1 MTKKFDNKYAYDE
14 SKINGKAHGFW
25 HKFFFF
31 IFIAYICFFV
41 VFMACY
47 LDFANKFSCVHVQG
61 ISMQPTI
68 NSSVIVGNPDNPK
81 EEADWVYTTKV
92 APKRGDIIVLDAK
105 EYDGKEDCLI
115 KRVIALEGDAV
126 TIVKKQSTD
135 YEKPMFK
142 VCVVE
147 AEDLQDGKIEEDEI
161 IVLEEEYIASYDE
174 WTYSSTF
181 TTHPSKIYDAW
192 FEHTF
197 ITGENPA
204 VKKDEMKQRQIRD
217 EKGIVYT
224 IIPEGE
230 FFYLGD
236 NRAHSSDSRMRGTD
250 FIASVSG
257 VVQIYVKDAATSGA
271 AIFIQIKEVFSYYGN
286 AVAGFFEN
294 LWKDMKNAFKI

>member
-1 MTKKFDNKYAYDE
+1 MAKIFDNKYAFDE

-25 HKFFFF
+25 HKFFFG

-47 LDFANKFSCVHVQG
+47 LDFVNKFSCVYVQG

-68 NSSVIVGNPDNPK
+68 NSSVVVGDPNNP
-81 EEADWVYTTKV
+81 EEKADWVYTTKV
-92 APKRGDIIVLDAK
+92 KPNRGDIVVLDAK
-105 EYDGKEDCLI
+105 EYNGEQECII

-135 YEKPMFK
+135 YEKPMFA
-142 VCVVE
+142 VCVVK
-147 AEDLQDGKIEEDEI
+147 AEDLQDGQIEDDEV
-161 IVLEEEYIASYDE
+161 IVMEEEYIASYDE
-174 WTYSSTF
+174 WTYSSSF
-181 TTHPSKIYDAW
+181 TTHPSKVYDAW

-217 EKGIVYT
+217 KNGIVYT
-224 IIPEGE
+224 VIPDGE

-250 FIASVSG
+250 YVASISG
-257 VVQIYVKDAATSGA
+257 VVQIYVKDAESSGA
-271 AIFIQIKEVFSYYGN
+271 AIFVQIKEVFSYYGS
-286 AVAGFFEN
+286 AVARFFEN
-294 LWKDMKNAFKI
+294 LWENMKISFKI